1 MTLGLPK
8 NHVWE
13 SAGAIN
19 AQGESFLPNM
29 PTEEVFTAPDFR
41 RAYGYVSSTK
51 PLSYNGNII
60 EGIKVTFKDGEIVD
74 ITADEFEKV
83 RFLVCDSIGM
93 ILTEPS
99 TCGMNF
105 HVCAVL

>member
-1 MTLGLPK
+1 MLFNRQISENQLTFSR
-8 NHVWE
+8 N
-13 SAGAIN
+13 
-19 AQGESFLPNM
+19 Q
-29 PTEEVFTAPDFR
+29 
-41 RAYGYVSSTK
+41 
-51 PLSYNGNII
+51 LSP
-60 EGIKVTFKDGEIVD
+60 IVD